1 MRPIRTGSLVV
12 SLLILAPQAR
22 AQTSLTIV
30 PTFDGSIAADP
41 NAATIEATIN
51 QVIALYQTRLTTQ
64 APTTVNIT
72 FGKDT
77 TISLGQSSTFF
88 GTVSYSQYRA
98 ALASHAATAADTT
111 ALANLPTGPAV
122 TINGRSFTS
131 VDVTTANLRALGF
144 TANVAS
150 DSTVSLN
157 TSIMNLSRAGP
168 RDPARF
174 DLFAVAAHEI
184 DEALGLGS
192 NVGSLNGANGRL
204 RPEDLFRFDQNGARS
219 FTSSSTALSF
229 FSLDGRTRLAQFNQD
244 ARGDFGDWFSPAGH
258 TPVQVQDA
266 FATAGAAPDPGVEL
280 TGLDA
285 IGFDLVPAPVPEPG
299 SLATLGAVAA
309 VAGLGRV
316 RRRRVF
322 GW

>member
-1 MRPIRTGSLVV
+1 MRPIRTVWLVV
-12 SLLILAPQAR
+12 SLSALAPHAR
-22 AQTSLTIV
+22 AQAPLTIV
-30 PTFDGSIAADP
+30 PTFGGSIAADP

-51 QVIALYQTRLTTQ
+51 QVIAVYQTRLTTR

-72 FGKDT
+72 FQEMG
-77 TISLGQSSTFF
+77 SGLGQSSTFF
-88 GTVSYSQYRA
+88 GTVSYTQYRN
-98 ALASHAATAADTT
+98 ALASHATTAADNT
-111 ALANLPTGPAV
+111 ALAGLPTGPGV
-122 TINGRSFTS
+122 TINGQSFTT

-157 TSIMNLSRAGP
+157 TSLMNLSRAGP
-168 RDPARF
+168 RDPTRF

-192 NVGSLNGANGRL
+192 NVGSLNGANGHL

-266 FATAGAAPDPGVEL
+266 FATAGAVPDLGVEL

-309 VAGLGRV
+309 AVGLGRV